1 LVFICGVVP
10 AKATETLYKDFRI
23 EYFVGIV
30 GAAWYIRNESLHKDM
45 DVETVDSVIKK
56 YAESH
61 EQRLQRHINV
71 EALRLLNSDGLVR
84 RLKRTKPFQSVQ
96 YILLQNRT

>member
-1 LVFICGVVP
+1 MWKLLI
-10 AKATETLYKDFRI
+10 ASSKSMLKHLLKD
-23 EYFVGIV
+23 
-30 GAAWYIRNESLHKDM
+30 L

-56 YAESH
+56 YAQSH

-71 EALRLLNSDGLVR
+71 EALQQLNSDGLVR
-84 RLKRTKPFQSVQ
+84 RLKRTKQFQSVQ